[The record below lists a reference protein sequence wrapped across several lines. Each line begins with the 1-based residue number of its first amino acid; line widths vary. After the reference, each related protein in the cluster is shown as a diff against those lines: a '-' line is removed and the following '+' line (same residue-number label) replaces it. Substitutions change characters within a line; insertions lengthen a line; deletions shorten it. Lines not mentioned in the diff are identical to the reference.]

1 MSIIVRFFTVLLC
14 CCVSLTEDE
23 TFELCLGLQTLL
35 DLQVR
40 PLARHT
46 LLLPGLLGG
55 KQSPLVTEEGRR
67 GARWVHLFQLSAGMT
82 FTRAIRLGRNAI
94 RRPAK
99 ETTQLN
105 CFHLCHQPM
114 SFIRLASGYRS
125 NFHCHPGGRSVMSS
139 DFCINLRKNKR
150 KIFFSLKDVKQEHFH
165 RWAPET
171 LVTTNVRKD

>member
-1 MSIIVRFFTVLLC
+1 MSTIVRFFTVLLC
-14 CCVSLTEDE
+14 LNPPSSPTEDE

-40 PLARHT
+40 PLSRHT

-55 KQSPLVTEEGRR
+55 KQSLLVTEGGRT
-67 GARWVHLFQLSAGMT
+67 GARWVHLFQLSAGTT

-114 SFIRLASGYRS
+114 SFIWLASGNRS
-125 NFHCHPGGRSVMSS
+125 NFHCDPGGEVG
-139 DFCINLRKNKR
+139 NELRFLYKFKKKN
-150 KIFFSLKDVKQEHFH
+150 E
-165 RWAPET
+165 
-171 LVTTNVRKD
+171 